1 MTTVAKE
8 IMNLARKAGY
18 EGEDKTNVTKA
29 IDALADTLAGENLEQ
44 ATNVA
49 TAIKKLQPYINSGG
63 DGGGS
68 PYEYLGIEFIT
79 IDIDS
84 HTLPTVSE
92 QEQNPIKIE
101 KITADFSVGEYIDEW
116 NWHSFFQIRAESDI
130 NQLIVPI
137 ASGKTTQVYF
147 DGLTNHGD
155 IVFDTVMVTGDIS
168 VDGNYLYI
176 TGPGSITNITWVFT
190 D

>member
-18 EGEDKTNVTKA
+18 EGEDKTNVVKA

-49 TAIKKLQPYINSGG
+49 AAIKKLQPYV
-63 DGGGS
+63 GGGGGN

-84 HTLPTVSE
+84 HTLPTVDVDE
-92 QEQNPIKIE
+92 QLGPIELETISAKSTIS
-101 KITADFSVGEYIDEW
+101 DQFSHTY
-116 NWHSFFQIRAESDI
+116 FQILPSVENGI
-130 NQLIVPI
+130 NQIIVPI
-137 ASGKTTQVYF
+137 ASGKTTQVYIEGESNY
-147 DGLTNHGD
+147 GLLVPKT
-155 IVFDTVMVTGDIS
+155 ITVTGDIS
-168 VDGNYLYI
+168 FVDGMYLNI
-176 TGPGSITNITWVFT
+176 TGPGSITNITWVFA